1 MVSYS
6 AAVIRV
12 HQRKCLASIGGSEEK
27 EPGEDRHKEG
37 DASGSKEGQTQSS
50 SLNGNSYSFSMVEKF
65 HNEFFLLYMT
75 NHLHICLFL
84 YVFYESP
91 YATVLL

>member
-27 EPGEDRHKEG
+27 EPGEDQHKEG

-50 SLNGNSYSFSMVEKF
+50 SQDGNSYSFSMVEKF

-75 NHLHICLFL
+75 NHLHMSFFMYFMNL
-84 YVFYESP
+84 P
-91 YATVLL
+91 M

>member
-27 EPGEDRHKEG
+27 EPGEDR
-37 DASGSKEGQTQSS
+37 SKEGQTQSS
-50 SLNGNSYSFSMVEKF
+50 SLNGNSYSFSMVENF

-91 YATVLL
+91 YVTVLL